1 MEIVGALGET
11 QVDITRGW
19 RIDGGSQLHARDS
32 QGARLRRLGCF
43 VVIAVLAAGC
53 ATPAAHQPTANDR
66 TDVWF
71 TQHMVPYLRQ
81 TTTVVSLTRP
91 YLTDPTLARLADK
104 VNRTSQADIQQ
115 LQGWLDQRGLS
126 PHIHSHQ
133 RIDTRRQTDLERL
146 SQLRGSALDLAFV
159 RVMTARARAGINLT
173 ATEVSDGGLPEVRQL
188 AHQMLA
194 EQQAQSRQFKRLSHT
209 AKARTS
215 HPPAKAPAQD
225 KF

>member
-1 MEIVGALGET
+1 V
-11 QVDITRGW
+11 
-19 RIDGGSQLHARDS
+19 
-32 QGARLRRLGCF
+32 RRLGCF

-53 ATPAAHQPTANDR
+53 ATSKPPGSVANDQ

-81 TTTVVSLTRP
+81 TSTVVSLTRP
-91 YLTDPTLARLADK
+91 YLNDPTLARLADK

-159 RVMTARARAGINLT
+159 QVMTARARAGTNLT
-173 ATEVSDGGLPEVRQL
+173 ATEVSDGSVPEVRQL
-188 AHQMLA
+188 AQQMLA
-194 EQQAQSRQFKRLSHT
+194 EQQAQSRQFKHWSHT

-215 HPPAKAPAQD
+215 HPLAKTPAPKPTADSRQYLAPTNCCRAS
-225 KF
+225 

>member
-1 MEIVGALGET
+1 M
-11 QVDITRGW
+11 
-19 RIDGGSQLHARDS
+19 
-32 QGARLRRLGCF
+32 RRLGCF
-43 VVIAVLAAGC
+43 VVIAVLAVGC
-53 ATPAAHQPTANDR
+53 ATSKPPGSVANDQ

-81 TTTVVSLTRP
+81 TITVVSLTRP

-159 RVMTARARAGINLT
+159 QVMTARARAGTNLT
-173 ATEVSDGGLPEVRQL
+173 ATEVSDGSLPEVRQL

-194 EQQAQSRQFKRLSHT
+194 EQLAQSRQFKHWSLT

-215 HPPAKAPAQD
+215 HPPAKTPAPKPTAD
-225 KF
+225 II

>member
-1 MEIVGALGET
+1 M
-11 QVDITRGW
+11 
-19 RIDGGSQLHARDS
+19 
-32 QGARLRRLGCF
+32 RRLGCF

-53 ATPAAHQPTANDR
+53 ATSKLPGSVANDQ

-104 VNRTSQADIQQ
+104 VNRTSQADTQQ
-115 LQGWLDQRGLS
+115 LEGWLDQRGLS

-133 RIDTRRQTDLERL
+133 PIDTRRQTDLERL

-159 RVMTARARAGINLT
+159 QVMTARSRAGSEL
-173 ATEVSDGGLPEVRQL
+173 ATTEAHNGSLPEVRHLAQQL
-188 AHQMLA
+188 LA
-194 EQQAQSRQFKRLSHT
+194 EQQAQIATMTTWKRARSKAHQAHLKVDAVTSLEPTPACIGGHSRSHST
-209 AKARTS
+209 RPYCSQPDRTQRS
-215 HPPAKAPAQD
+215 AFPT
-225 KF
+225 